1 MDTGTFTLGTIILI
15 NFLSRYSTLNT
26 LTHQATDYK
35 PGRVHQNFQQLKMEN
50 SNMEAFPHFNVNAET
65 TLQMDTSKKG
75 PGANLIQKGKDIPVT
90 DTFS

>member
-1 MDTGTFTLGTIILI
+1 MDTGTFKLGTIILI
-15 NFLSRYSTLNT
+15 NFLNRYPALST

-35 PGRVHQNFQQLKMEN
+35 PKRVHQNFQQLKMEN
-50 SNMEAFPHFNVNAET
+50 SNMKTFPHFNMNAET
-65 TLQMDTSKKG
+65 ALQMDTSKEG